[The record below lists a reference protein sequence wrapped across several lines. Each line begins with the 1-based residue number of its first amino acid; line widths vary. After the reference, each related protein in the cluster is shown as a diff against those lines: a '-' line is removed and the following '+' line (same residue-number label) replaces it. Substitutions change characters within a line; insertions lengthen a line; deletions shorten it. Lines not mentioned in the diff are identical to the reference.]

1 MEPLIDHLVERSR
14 NDDDRPSDGMKSQL
28 DEALTKRHETD
39 AKLVQAEARIAQ
51 LEEVVRWA
59 LLKIWFWDLRFSV
72 LKSRSLVKSSQ
83 IIVFILSN
91 VSTIWHLPIIELC

>member
-51 LEEVVRWA
+51 LEEVVRWT
-59 LLKIWFWDLRFSV
+59 LLKIWFWDLSIAR
-72 LKSRSLVKSSQ
+72 LKSISLVK
-83 IIVFILSN
+83 LGR
-91 VSTIWHLPIIELC
+91 L

>member
-51 LEEVVRWA
+51 LEEVVR
-59 LLKIWFWDLRFSV
+59 
-72 LKSRSLVKSSQ
+72 
-83 IIVFILSN
+83 
-91 VSTIWHLPIIELC
+91 